1 MPDLQDQAIEPAA
14 KPKGEAGP
22 EARAPFTSVIYVHGI
37 GSQRRYE
44 ETSRLVDRLD
54 QYLQRQHAR
63 GNSLGMLS
71 KIRPRVEPLR
81 PNPASGIIAYIRTV
95 FSTGPRFENARSVR
109 FYEIY
114 WAPIMAQTD
123 SVRRVIQWVFRQ
135 PLRPW
140 HTLPAPWRERQR
152 LRRAALATLFD
163 GGRKPPRGVEAWDF
177 DGLIGLYNDFEGPE
191 ALRAYPAGTFKDFL
205 AFVAKESEGHPETAR
220 RREALARAWRAL
232 YVREE
237 LRNAVVL
244 TTMALALFLS
254 AVGVVLG
261 LVWALQGLARIPL
274 LTSLLQTA
282 DVPLKVDW
290 KTAATLAA
298 SLASLL
304 GLGKLVTDYLGDVEA
319 WATYEETDLK
329 HVARQKVI
337 DNALETLTH
346 VLCDPDCER
355 VVIVAHSLGTS
366 IAHDALLALT
376 RRNRA
381 FSPKDAMSGPVPLGK
396 IEHFVTLGSPIDK
409 IEYFFE
415 SYASAF
421 HRYKRVVE
429 SLRGDIG
436 DAPFSDNRHP
446 HIHWINYWD
455 EGDIISGALQS
466 PTAAAPKRQRID
478 NVHVASFRFP
488 APGAS
493 HAGYFD
499 NARVIGDLFQMI
511 FHRRASF
518 KALEE
523 AAGKGPYDYASAY
536 LHPGEPTGSRTPYF
550 VLILLIPWLVLF
562 GAAAWMLEARTI
574 AAWLGAGAGALA
586 AGLFGAFL
594 FSRARGQRSP
604 I

>member
-1 MPDLQDQAIEPAA
+1 MPDLQDRAVESTPEPNDGPA
-14 KPKGEAGP
+14 P
-22 EARAPFTSVIYVHGI
+22 EARAAFTSVVYVHGI

-63 GNSLGMLS
+63 GNSIGMLS

-81 PNPASGIIAYIRTV
+81 PDPGKGIIAYIRTV

-123 SVRRVIQWVFRQ
+123 SARRVIQWVFRQ

-140 HTLPAPWRERQR
+140 RTLPAPWRERQR
-152 LRRAALATLFD
+152 LRRAALAALFD
-163 GGRKPPRGVEAWDF
+163 GGRKPPPGVEARDF

-191 ALRAYPAGTFKDFL
+191 ALRDYPRGTFKDFL
-205 AFVAKESEGHPETAR
+205 AFVARESEGHPETAR
-220 RREALARAWRAL
+220 RRETLARAWRNL

-237 LRNAVVL
+237 LRNAFVL
-244 TTMALALFLS
+244 TTMALALVLS
-254 AVGVVLG
+254 AAGVVLG
-261 LVWALQGLARIPL
+261 LLWALQGLARLPL
-274 LTSLLQTA
+274 LTGLLQSA

-290 KTAATLAA
+290 RTAATLAV

-381 FSPKDAMSGPVPLGK
+381 FNPTDVMGGPVPLGK
-396 IEHFVTLGSPIDK
+396 IEHFITLGSPIDK

-429 SLRGDIG
+429 TLRGDIG

-499 NARVIGDLFQMI
+499 NARVIGDLFQVI
-511 FHRRASF
+511 FHRKASF

-523 AAGKGPYDYASAY
+523 AAGRGPYDYAAAY
-536 LHPGEPTGSRTPYF
+536 LHPGEPTGARTPYF
-550 VLILLIPWLVLF
+550 ALILLVPWLVLS
-562 GAAAWMLEARTI
+562 GAAAWLLDART
-574 AAWLGAGAGALA
+574 LA
-586 AGLFGAFL
+586 AGLGAAAGVLTAGLVAAFL
-594 FSRARGQRSP
+594 VSRARGQRNP